1 MKWHST
7 TIACMKN
14 PNNIRIAGWWS
25 QTFFIFHNI
34 WDSLSNWRICFR
46 GVAQPPTRLTRL
58 CWSDLIHSQLFLVKF
73 RCVHHLKIEK
83 TSLRTELSFGARMR
97 SIGPTSAA
105 SLRHWS
111 ISSWWRGTCVARKPW
126 RSMEIHGDP
135 WRSMVTWPETAP
147 VASRVKTFSAGAFCH
162 MLPRLAAAF
171 SKGCI
176 HSLNMGRSFEPSTS
190 LALYLVVVET
200 HMFVAMKPHLGWW
213 LTVRK
218 YILDFFRGCIYWKT
232 ITYQHFLCGPFFIER
247 PALKNAKDQ
256 QTKKEQIQ
264 LKARHTKIAKGC

>member
-7 TIACMKN
+7 TIVCMKN

-111 ISSWWRGTCVARKPW
+111 ISSRWRGRCVARKPW

-135 WRSMVTWPETAP
+135 WWLDRKLLQWLVGWRPSVLARIKLPHA
-147 VASRVKTFSAGAFCH
+147 ATFSCSVFKRLYPFTEHGQIFRAFNIPC
-162 MLPRLAAAF
+162 LVSSGGWDAYVRCNETTFGLVT
-171 SKGCI
+171 
-176 HSLNMGRSFEPSTS
+176 HS
-190 LALYLVVVET
+190 A
-200 HMFVAMKPHLGWW
+200 
-213 LTVRK
+213 
-218 YILDFFRGCIYWKT
+218 
-232 ITYQHFLCGPFFIER
+232 
-247 PALKNAKDQ
+247 
-256 QTKKEQIQ
+256 
-264 LKARHTKIAKGC
+264 